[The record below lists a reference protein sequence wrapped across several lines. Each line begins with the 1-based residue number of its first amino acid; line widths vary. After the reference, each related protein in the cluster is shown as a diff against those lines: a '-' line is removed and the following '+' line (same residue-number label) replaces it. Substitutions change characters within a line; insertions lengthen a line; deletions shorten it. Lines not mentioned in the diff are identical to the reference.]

1 MRTPFKKRYILYA
14 FLMLASPWILNL
26 LGDLVLMPAFILF
39 CCGALL
45 YCICRSIVPASII
58 KK

>member
-14 FLMLASPWILNL
+14 FLMLTSPWILMF
-26 LGDLVLMPAFILF
+26 LGDLVLSQAFILF

-45 YCICRSIVPASII
+45 YCLGKSLIQKVME
-58 KK
+58 